1 MNALNAR
8 FAIAVALIGFGLIAC
23 KPADPPPDLLK
34 GQRDALNQA
43 KAVEGQ
49 LQQAQD
55 RMKAAEESQK

>member
-1 MNALNAR
+1 MNTQ
-8 FAIAVALIGFGLIAC
+8 FAIAVAVIGFGLMGC

-34 GQRDALNQA
+34 VQRDVLDQA
-43 KAVEGQ
+43 KTVEGQ